1 VLKAGNTEWIYAS
14 ANSIV
19 ALLLIV
25 MLRTMEL
32 CTTDEINQSKVS
44 GGCRLHSPP
53 SPSAV
58 AIRMSRD
65 KELSQATKGDD
76 SVTWSGRVK

>member
-1 VLKAGNTEWIYAS
+1 MLKAGNTEWIYAS

-44 GGCRLHSPP
+44 GGVPFAFAPL
-53 SPSAV
+53 
-58 AIRMSRD
+58 AICCCD
-65 KELSQATKGDD
+65 PN
-76 SVTWSGRVK
+76 VTRQGTVSGN